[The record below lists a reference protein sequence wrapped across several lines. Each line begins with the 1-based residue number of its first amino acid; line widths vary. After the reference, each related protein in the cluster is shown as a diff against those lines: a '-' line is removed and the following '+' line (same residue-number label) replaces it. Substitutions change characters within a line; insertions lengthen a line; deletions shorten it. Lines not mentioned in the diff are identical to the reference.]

1 MPVRAGGAS
10 VSRTKG
16 ALHAPLQ
23 HRRLA
28 IATWLF
34 ANICSISSA
43 QQTST
48 TAVPNLI
55 RYSGTLKDP
64 GVVSLGTPLGVTFA
78 IYKQQDGGAAVWQET
93 QNVTPDASGQYSV
106 TLGSTTA
113 TGLPGDLFSQQEQ
126 RWLGVQVQGQPEQ
139 ARVLLVSVPYAFK
152 AHEAE
157 TLGGKSVSD
166 FMPANGAA
174 SAASTGS
181 SGTALSSTA
190 NNPPAA
196 SGVRKGAAS
205 DGPTN
210 FSGSTTDQIVGVTQN
225 GTGVAVNATATTKA
239 IVGTATAPSGT
250 AYGVQGV
257 ATGTAGVGLIG
268 TATST
273 TGSTY
278 GLRGTSSSTS
288 GTGVR
293 GIAVAT
299 SGSTIG
305 LSGYVDS
312 TSGTAGVFNNA
323 AGGKILSA
331 QNNGVEQ
338 FSVDGSGNVNSSSL
352 NLPNTS
358 PGSTGVIS
366 LGGARFLHDFG
377 TGNTFLGAG
386 AGNMTMTGAGDN
398 TAVGTSALAGNTT
411 GTNNS
416 ALGFSALSANTT
428 GYGNSAFGY
437 SALTANTVGVQNTAF
452 GSGALSANTTGDSNA
467 AFGLA
472 ALNANTTGHG
482 SSAFGYGALNANTTG
497 IQNEAFGIDA
507 LFHNTTGNGNAAFGG
522 GALEANTTGGS
533 SGTTGGNV
541 AFGNFALNVN
551 TTGGGNAALG
561 YSALTANTSGNNNV
575 AVGSSAL
582 ASLTTGGG
590 NIAIGV
596 GAGGNLNA
604 AESGDIYVGNS
615 GIQGESNTIRIG
627 FIGTQTTAFMAGIS
641 GSTSPNGVAV
651 LVNGAGQL
659 GTSTSSRR
667 FKHQIADM
675 DMESDVLM
683 KLRPVAFYYKP
694 ELDETQTRQYGL
706 VAEEVA
712 QVAPQLVVFD
722 QDGAPQ
728 TVRYH
733 FVNAMLLNEVQKQ
746 YRRAQQQ
753 AQIVATQQAQIKA
766 QQQQIESLRQ
776 QLQLQNATLQERLS
790 RLERLVETQ
799 TVAQK

>member
-1 MPVRAGGAS
+1 MRPAAR
-10 VSRTKG
+10 
-16 ALHAPLQ
+16 
-23 HRRLA
+23 
-28 IATWLF
+28 
-34 ANICSISSA
+34 SSA
-43 QQTST
+43 RRTM
-48 TAVPNLI
+48 A
-55 RYSGTLKDP
+55 
-64 GVVSLGTPLGVTFA
+64 
-78 IYKQQDGGAAVWQET
+78 W
-93 QNVTPDASGQYSV
+93 
-106 TLGSTTA
+106 
-113 TGLPGDLFSQQEQ
+113 
-126 RWLGVQVQGQPEQ
+126 
-139 ARVLLVSVPYAFK
+139 
-152 AHEAE
+152 
-157 TLGGKSVSD
+157 
-166 FMPANGAA
+166 
-174 SAASTGS
+174 S
-181 SGTALSSTA
+181 SFRSM
-190 NNPPAA
+190 
-196 SGVRKGAAS
+196 
-205 DGPTN
+205 
-210 FSGSTTDQIVGVTQN
+210 
-225 GTGVAVNATATTKA
+225 
-239 IVGTATAPSGT
+239 
-250 AYGVQGV
+250 
-257 ATGTAGVGLIG
+257 
-268 TATST
+268 
-273 TGSTY
+273 
-278 GLRGTSSSTS
+278 
-288 GTGVR
+288 
-293 GIAVAT
+293 
-299 SGSTIG
+299 
-305 LSGYVDS
+305 
-312 TSGTAGVFNNA
+312 
-323 AGGKILSA
+323 
-331 QNNGVEQ
+331 
-338 FSVDGSGNVNSSSL
+338 GSGNVNSSSL

-746 YRRAQQQ
+746 SRRAEQQ

-790 RLERLVETQ
+790 RLERLVETRPSRRNR
-799 TVAQK
+799 